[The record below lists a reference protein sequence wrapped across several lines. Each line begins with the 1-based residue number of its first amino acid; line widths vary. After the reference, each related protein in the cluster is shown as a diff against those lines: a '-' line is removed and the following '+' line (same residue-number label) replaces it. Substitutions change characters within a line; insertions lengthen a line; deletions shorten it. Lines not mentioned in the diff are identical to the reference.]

1 MEGVDVIIPLFN
13 CASFIERAIIS
24 VQNQLKPVS
33 KIIVIN
39 DGSTD
44 TGPLIVSNMAR
55 NDKRIILLN
64 GPNQGLSA
72 ARNKGIRAS
81 SEAFIAFLDADDAWE
96 PEKIA
101 KEFSVISNS
110 PYSFVHTQ
118 ARAIDTSDQL
128 IDVSLY
134 KSNPN
139 ISPSF
144 DNIRLGIY
152 PVVGSASSVLTRRE
166 LLFEAGL
173 FDENQHFGGEDWD
186 MWARLAQFGPAC
198 LIDEPLTRIRIVP
211 SSLQRSMSGEDRA
224 RSRLHSRIMVASHWQ
239 NDMEFLLRHR
249 KEARKDVWAVLRWLL
264 LKPTALYQFYIF
276 LRHHDEAAGRIIVTN
291 IIDYISLIVRGMI
304 QTVIVVIGSPG
315 ECKRLWNRFKT
326 ERNL

>member
-13 CASFIERAIIS
+13 CASFIEHAILS
-24 VQNQLKPVS
+24 VQNQVKPVS
-33 KIIVIN
+33 KIIVVN

-101 KEFSVISNS
+101 KELSVISNS

-118 ARAIDTSDQL
+118 ARAIDTSGQM

-134 KSNPN
+134 KTNPN

-166 LLFEAGL
+166 LLFVAGL
-173 FDENQHFGGEDWD
+173 FDESQHFGGEDWD
-186 MWARLAQFGPAC
+186 MWARLAQFGPVG
-198 LIDEPLTRIRIVP
+198 LINEPLTRIRIVP
-211 SSLQRSMSGEDRA
+211 NSLQRSMSAEDRA

-239 NDMEFLLRHR
+239 DDMDFLLRHR
-249 KEARKDVWAVLRWLL
+249 KEARKDVWAILRWLL
-264 LKPTALYQFYIF
+264 LKPIALYQLYIS
-276 LRHHDEAAGRIIVTN
+276 LRHHSEAAGRIIVTN
-291 IIDYISLIVRGMI
+291 IIDYISLIVWGMA
-304 QTVIVVIGSPG
+304 QTIITVLVSPS
-315 ECKRLWNRFKT
+315 ECKRLWNRFKA
-326 ERNL
+326 EHNL